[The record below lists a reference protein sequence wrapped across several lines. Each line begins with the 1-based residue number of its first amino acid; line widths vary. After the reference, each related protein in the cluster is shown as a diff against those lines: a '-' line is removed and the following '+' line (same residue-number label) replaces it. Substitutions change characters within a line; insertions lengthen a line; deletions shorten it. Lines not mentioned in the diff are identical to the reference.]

1 MKKFEEFKKEIA
13 DRAQEELG
21 GNILIHKENRNNGS
35 VRESLLIVS
44 EERNI
49 TPRINLNAFYNEYV
63 QMIGYEEG
71 AMDVI
76 WSRIKDVYFENLP
89 EHDFDTSFLTDFE
102 KVKKRIRCRLVNYEM
117 NKEML
122 RDRLYTTFLDLAV
135 TYFVL
140 LSAEGDTVIK
150 CSVGKSFLER
160 WGVSEEELYDI
171 AVENIKEECSIERL
185 SLENMMLPS
194 LEKEVEDCSI
204 IVMSNRYKIDG
215 ASSMLLSDV
224 LNNFCDRVHKRYLAV
239 LPSSIHEVMLLPCE
253 STSQPE
259 LDCLD
264 DMVRAV
270 NEEEV
275 GLEEILSNHVYVYDR
290 KSGWIR

>member
-1 MKKFEEFKKEIA
+1 MKNFEEFKQEIKERAEKEI
-13 DRAQEELG
+13 G
-21 GNILIHKENRNNGS
+21 GDILIHKEHRNNGS

-49 TPRINLNAFYNEYV
+49 TPRINLSDFYNEYV
-63 QMIGYEEG
+63 QMIGYEG
-71 AMDVI
+71 ALDII

-89 EHDFDTSFLTDFE
+89 EHDFDTAFLTDFE
-102 KVKKRIRCRLVNYEM
+102 KVKKRIRCRLVNYDM

-122 RDRLYTTFLDLAV
+122 RDRLYTRFLDLAV

-171 AVENIKEECSIERL
+171 AVENIKEECSIERF
-185 SLENMMLPS
+185 SMENMMMCP
-194 LEKEVEDCSI
+194 LEKEVGDCSI

-239 LPSSIHEVMLLPCE
+239 LPSSINEAMLLPCD
-253 STSQPE
+253 SISQSE
-259 LDCLD
+259 LAHLD
-264 DMVRAV
+264 DMVRTV

-275 GLEEILSNHVYVYDR
+275 GQEEILSNHVYVYDR